1 MAAMDGDPTT
11 PRPDRPEYYMSIA
24 LAVRARANCIGN
36 RVGAIL
42 VLGDR
47 IIATGYNGTPSQ
59 MTNCDE
65 GGCERCA
72 NREKYRTS
80 AGYDVCIC
88 VHAEQNTIL
97 SAARFGIAV
106 AGADLYTTMQ
116 PCFGCAKELL
126 QAQVRSV
133 RYLHPWQPSDAELLR
148 QYRVLL
154 DRFPGGVMPVRV
166 PDPAEK
172 WAVSRLREATLD
184 TGHAL

>member
-1 MAAMDGDPTT
+1 MTRTDAERR
-11 PRPDRPEYYMSIA
+11 RPDRPEYYMSIA
-24 LAVRARANCIGN
+24 MAVRARANCIGN

-47 IIATGYNGTPSQ
+47 IIATGYNGTPSN
-59 MTNCDE
+59 MPNCDE

-72 NREKYRTS
+72 NREKYAAS

-88 VHAEQNTIL
+88 VHAEQNTLI
-97 SAARFGIAV
+97 SSARFGIAV

-133 RYLHPWQPSDAELLR
+133 RYLHPWEPSDPDLLR
-148 QYRVLL
+148 QYQVLL
-154 DRFPGGVMPVRV
+154 NRFPDGVRRIEI
-166 PDPAEK
+166 PDPDEA
-172 WAVSRLREATLD
+172 WAVSRIRERMLD
-184 TGHAL
+184 TGHSA